1 MKLSIIIPAYNVEQ
15 TLERCV
21 ESVLRQ
27 KFRDYQLILVDDG
40 STDGSGRI
48 CDELA
53 KRDHRIQTIHQP
65 NKGLSAARN
74 AGIKR
79 AKGEYITF
87 IDSDDYIHSDTLK
100 PLMDILAIHHEYDFI
115 EYPVDE
121 YVGKRGK
128 QRRLFFKQQ
137 SFSDMREYW
146 YETQAFRHAYA
157 WNKIYRRELFQT
169 VKFPE
174 GMKFEDI
181 FTLPHL
187 LGNCRMVA
195 TVNEGLYFY
204 CHNPKGITETA
215 DGEALNNLLTAHL
228 NILKGDTMLKPVSY
242 GYYSHILNIAL
253 DVSEATGK
261 IPELPS
267 PESVCQRQGGES
279 IPLKIRLLKL
289 IGMKNLCKINTLI
302 HKVYRRSPK

>member
-87 IDSDDYIHSDTLK
+87 IDSDDYIASDTLK
-100 PLMDILAIHHEYDFI
+100 TLIDLLAIHHD
-115 EYPVDE
+115 
-121 YVGKRGK
+121 
-128 QRRLFFKQQ
+128 
-137 SFSDMREYW
+137 
-146 YETQAFRHAYA
+146 
-157 WNKIYRRELFQT
+157 
-169 VKFPE
+169 
-174 GMKFEDI
+174 
-181 FTLPHL
+181 
-187 LGNCRMVA
+187 
-195 TVNEGLYFY
+195 
-204 CHNPKGITETA
+204 
-215 DGEALNNLLTAHL
+215 
-228 NILKGDTMLKPVSY
+228 
-242 GYYSHILNIAL
+242 
-253 DVSEATGK
+253 
-261 IPELPS
+261 
-267 PESVCQRQGGES
+267 
-279 IPLKIRLLKL
+279 
-289 IGMKNLCKINTLI
+289 
-302 HKVYRRSPK
+302 